1 MQADIILARISVLA
15 YLYLQQMLFSIQGCG
30 AHKGRIRRSKVNLF
44 FLCISPMLD
53 SDNGQPCKRINS
65 CNIV

>member
-30 AHKGRIRRSKVNLF
+30 AHNSPFQSKFV